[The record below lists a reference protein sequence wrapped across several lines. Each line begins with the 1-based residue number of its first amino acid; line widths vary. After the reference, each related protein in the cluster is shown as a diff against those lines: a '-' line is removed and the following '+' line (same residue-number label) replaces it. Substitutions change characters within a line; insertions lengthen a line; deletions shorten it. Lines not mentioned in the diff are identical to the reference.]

1 VLRAPP
7 GAVTGNDQLGR
18 ELGERG
24 SGRLDD
30 RLERGAAQ
38 VEAADD
44 GKQPLSGG
52 SWEEKARPIAP

>member
-7 GAVTGNDQLGR
+7 GAVTGHDQLGR
-18 ELGERG
+18 EPGERG
-24 SGRLDD
+24 YGRLDD

-44 GKQPLSGG
+44 GEQ
-52 SWEEKARPIAP
+52 